1 MTGQR
6 RPEDDNA
13 SLARRIAALEA
24 RARDSRYTAFRIPVL
39 AQDPDVIDPTN
50 IWLLHDGRLRT
61 RKRNS
66 ADTAWVIDE
75 WVRTAPGSST
85 SATSPPAQGAVATSQ
100 FVSLSALWSSSYT
113 AAGAARTGGTDAG
126 LLYYGYNDATNGRNR
141 AYLGFDYTVLAS
153 TLSGST
159 ITAVQLFLQNLY
171 SASSQGSDL
180 YFGLH
185 NVSGASAPGTW
196 QGTVLSQAVKQR
208 MVGPESRYIDLP
220 ILFGTSIRDGTAKGL
235 AIEVPDDSPSRY
247 GYAAGVGSGYD
258 VPELIVYYSK

>member
-100 FVSLSALWSSSYT
+100 FVQMNATWSRSYT
-113 AAGAARTGGTDAG
+113 AAGAARTDDGVQR
-126 LLYYGYNDATNGRNR
+126 LYYGYNDATNGRNR
-141 AYLGFDYTVLAS
+141 SYLGFDYTTLAS
-153 TLSGST
+153 ILSGST
-159 ITAVQLFLQNLY
+159 ITGVQLYLQNLY
-171 SASSQGSDL
+171 SNSSQGSDL

-185 NVSGASAPGTW
+185 NVSGAVAPSTW
-196 QGTVLSQAVKQR
+196 QGTILSQAAKQR
-208 MVGPESRYIDLP
+208 MIGPEARYIDLP
-220 ILFGTSIRDGTAKGL
+220 IIFGTSIRDGTAKGL
-235 AIEVPDDSPSRY
+235 AIEVPDDSPTRY